1 MYIFMFESEILN
13 TKYKKSNLAKKYEI
27 LNHPNDAISRKI
39 EYKIRHVWNYYLVRP
54 KKNIYNDNENNI

>member
-27 LNHPNDAISRKI
+27 LNHPNDTISRKI
-39 EYKIRHVWNYYLVRP
+39 EYKIRHV
-54 KKNIYNDNENNI
+54 